1 MEIEKMYEFVKL
13 EKWIPIKVAMNVG
26 VNLCVFNRY
35 LLQLTNKNQK
45 KEQLF
50 YPDNVDVKS
59 RKMTDFEDWYEKN
72 KDELKLAYDELI
84 KLSSE
89 YGIELV
95 DSTNTYAE
103 FIRMMFQE
111 SD

>member
-1 MEIEKMYEFVKL
+1 
-13 EKWIPIKVAMNVG
+13 
-26 VNLCVFNRY
+26 
-35 LLQLTNKNQK
+35 
-45 KEQLF
+45 
-50 YPDNVDVKS
+50 
-59 RKMTDFEDWYEKN
+59 MTDFEDWYEKN